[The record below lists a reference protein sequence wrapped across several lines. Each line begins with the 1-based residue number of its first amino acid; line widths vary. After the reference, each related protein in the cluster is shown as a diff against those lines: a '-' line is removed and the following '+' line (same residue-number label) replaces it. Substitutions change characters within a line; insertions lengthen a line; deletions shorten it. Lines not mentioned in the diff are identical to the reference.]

1 MDDHAVRCH
10 PPAQDARE
18 RWLHDLR
25 NAVNAV
31 GVTVALGRRM
41 LDRGDGAS
49 AADVLAHTDE
59 AWADCRAL
67 LAMAPEVLGLRERRN
82 DLRQ

>member
-1 MDDHAVRCH
+1 MDDRATAL
-10 PPAQDARE
+10 PYARDPRD

-41 LDRGDGAS
+41 LDRGDGES
-49 AADVLAHTDE
+49 AADVLAHTED
-59 AWADCRAL
+59 AWAHCREL
-67 LAMAPEVLGLRERRN
+67 LAVAPEVIGLR
-82 DLRQ
+82 RQPHDDPVQ